1 LKINIMAS
9 EASLRKKQYDFD
21 RFETGA
27 VKEEEA
33 KKPAIRRR
41 SLDPSKRGNPARAV
55 IAAFAA
61 VGLLSLP
68 VLSDAQYTEL
78 SRQITDQKAVLDELK
93 SENVRLLTDIES
105 KSAIKE
111 VQSYATDILGMQ
123 KLDKSQVEYISTE
136 SGSEVVIPEYEPG
149 FFTTLYNNFL
159 DFIDY
164 IKGE

>member
-1 LKINIMAS
+1 MAN
-9 EASLRKKQYDFD
+9 EASLRKNQYDFD

-27 VKEEEA
+27 AKQEAA
-33 KKPAIRRR
+33 KKPSIRRH
-41 SLDPSKRGNPARAV
+41 SIDPAKRGNPAKAV

-61 VGLLSLP
+61 VALLSLP

-136 SGSEVVIPEYEPG
+136 NGSEVVIPENEPG
-149 FFTTLYNNFL
+149 FFTKLYNNFL
-159 DFIDY
+159 DFVDY
-164 IKGE
+164 IKG